1 MISILVVSHG
11 NFAKSLVTTAEMIA
25 GKQEQVGW
33 VSLAANDGVDSLS
46 DKVASALADF
56 PEDTPTL
63 ILADLWGGSPFNAA
77 AQFAAKNPQS
87 IALVAGVNLPI
98 LLEAYMAR
106 NSTLSELVNKI
117 NEIAD
122 DSIRQ
127 FEVSTDNDDD
137 LGDDL

>member
-11 NFAKSLVTTAEMIA
+11 EFAKSLIQTAEMIA

-33 VSLAANDGVDSLS
+33 VSLAPNDGVDSLS
-46 DKVASALADF
+46 AKISAALGEF
-56 PEDTPTL
+56 PTDAPTL

-77 AQFAAKNPQS
+77 AQFAAKAPES
-87 IALVAGVNLPI
+87 TALIAGVNLPL
-98 LLEAYMAR
+98 LLEAYMGR
-106 NSTLSELVNKI
+106 NSTLQELVNKLNDI
-117 NEIAD
+117 SN

-127 FEVSTDNDDD
+127 FTIVTDDDD

>member
-11 NFAKSLVTTAEMIA
+11 DFAKSLVTTAEMIA

-56 PEDTPTL
+56 PEGTPTL

-77 AQFAAKNPQS
+77 AQFAAKNSQS

>member
-77 AQFAAKNPQS
+77 
-87 IALVAGVNLPI
+87 
-98 LLEAYMAR
+98 E
-106 NSTLSELVNKI
+106 
-117 NEIAD
+117 
-122 DSIRQ
+122 
-127 FEVSTDNDDD
+127 
-137 LGDDL
+137 

>member
-11 NFAKSLVTTAEMIA
+11 DFAKSLIQTAEMIA
-25 GKQEQVGW
+25 GKQAQVGW
-33 VSLAANDGVDSLS
+33 VSLAASDGVDSLS
-46 DKVASALADF
+46 DKVATALAEF
-56 PEDTPTL
+56 PKDTPTL
-63 ILADLWGGSPFNAA
+63 ILADLWGGSPFNVAT
-77 AQFAAKNPQS
+77 QFAAKNPQS
-87 IALVAGVNLPI
+87 IGLVAGVNLPI

-117 NEIAD
+117 NEISD

-127 FEVSTDNDDD
+127 FKVSADDDD